1 MLFRSSYRIYRSTQ
15 RAEGYTEIGTSEST
29 TFTDTTAENEV
40 PYFYTVAAV
49 GQDNE
54 SNPSAPVSIMATAGH
69 TGEYMFGSQ
78 AAQMTVLEKSN
89 DTVTGNEAALK
100 FAYDEAGKVS
110 VYAGDRLLSEK
121 ETAAG
126 KISMRAIIKN
136 INWRL
141 PSFLYSGRAGMY
153 QHSQSEGAAWHRR

>member
-1 MLFRSSYRIYRSTQ
+1 METTSVHFVLPMTAPSIGAESGNAANTVTWSAVPEAVSYRIYRSTQ

-69 TGEYMFGSQ
+69 TGEYQ
-78 AAQMTVLEKSN
+78 LVH
-89 DTVTGNEAALK
+89 
-100 FAYDEAGKVS
+100 
-110 VYAGDRLLSEK
+110 R
-121 ETAAG
+121 
-126 KISMRAIIKN
+126 
-136 INWRL
+136 
-141 PSFLYSGRAGMY
+141 
-153 QHSQSEGAAWHRR
+153 QHR

>member
-1 MLFRSSYRIYRSTQ
+1 
-15 RAEGYTEIGTSEST
+15 
-29 TFTDTTAENEV
+29 
-40 PYFYTVAAV
+40 
-49 GQDNE
+49 
-54 SNPSAPVSIMATAGH
+54 MATAGH

-126 KISMRAIIKN
+126 EAVDITIPLQLSLIHIWLFA
-136 INWRL
+136 L
-141 PSFLYSGRAGMY
+141 LALSGTGIVGSKAKKK
-153 QHSQSEGAAWHRR
+153 SKVTE